1 LILSENQ
8 ELNKMD
14 LLNKISEFNG
24 KPENWNKWSK
34 PFLAK
39 ASLRGYK
46 RIIQNQEPYPA
57 EDDMKSWQ
65 ELKIRNDLGYAEL
78 LLSCQDDVCF
88 NIIDNAKSVKF
99 PEGDLYLAWHMLEQR
114 FEPKTSSRLVSL
126 RKEFNLCALKNVNQ
140 DPEEWINELEI
151 LRRKLEALNH
161 QMTDLDMIIHI
172 LNNLPSEYESVI
184 ESLET
189 DLDDDLL
196 VDLEKVRAKLRAK
209 YLRIQRY
216 QEEKPSSR
224 GERALIMKDKTQF
237 KGNCRL
243 CGEYGHKAMFC
254 KKREDKSKAICNYCK
269 KLDTWR
275 KIASEKQDTIKGK
288 VRTQTT
294 KEALKF

>member
-1 LILSENQ
+1 
-8 ELNKMD
+8 MD
-14 LLNKISEFNG
+14 LINKVSEFNG

-34 PFLAK
+34 TFLAK

-46 RIIQNQEPYPA
+46 RIIQNQEPYLA
-57 EDDMKSWQ
+57 KDDMKSWQ
-65 ELKIRNDLGYAEL
+65 ELKIRYDLGYAEL
-78 LLSCQDDVCF
+78 LLSCQDNVCF

-99 PEGDLYLAWHMLEQR
+99 PEGNLYLAWHMLEQR

-140 DPEEWINELEI
+140 DPDKWINELEI
-151 LRRKLEALNH
+151 LRRKLEAMNH

-189 DLDDDLL
+189 DLDDNLL
-196 VDLEKVRAKLRAK
+196 INLEKVRAKLRAK
-209 YLRIQRY
+209 YLRLQRF
-216 QEEKPSSR
+216 QGEKPLSR

-243 CGEYGHKAMFC
+243 CREYGHKAIFC
-254 KKREDKSKAICNYCK
+254 RKERINQKPSAIIIK
-269 KLDTWR
+269 KLDTW
-275 KIASEKQDTIKGK
+275 KKTASEKPDTTKRK
-288 VRTQTT
+288 MRTQIT
-294 KEALKF
+294 KGISKF